1 MTQGDILSLEEK
13 FLPGAGENQTP
24 APLSQEATQL
34 VQKTVAEVF
43 KTVGCSGYS
52 RIDCFYQNEET
63 SPTKKERVVI
73 LEINTVPALT
83 PATCLF
89 HQAAE
94 IGIKPMDFIDL
105 IITFGLQRKG
115 TVTAS
120 TVHDQKHQTT
130 IITEQSAATK

>member
-1 MTQGDILSLEEK
+1 
-13 FLPGAGENQTP
+13 
-24 APLSQEATQL
+24 
-34 VQKTVAEVF
+34 
-43 KTVGCSGYS
+43 
-52 RIDCFYQNEET
+52 
-63 SPTKKERVVI
+63 VVI